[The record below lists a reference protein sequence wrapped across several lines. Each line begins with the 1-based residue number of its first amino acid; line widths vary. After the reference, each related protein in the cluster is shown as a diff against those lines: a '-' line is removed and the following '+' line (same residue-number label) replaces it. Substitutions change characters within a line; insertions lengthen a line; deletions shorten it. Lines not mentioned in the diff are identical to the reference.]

1 MQPEDIKWIYK
12 LVKVG
17 ERLFGRLP
25 PFWAVLFLSGA
36 IMIGFFALCGWLIG
50 QFLSSEVATSPIAKG
65 WPYLRDTKP
74 YLMSLTVLII
84 LGIFVYAWIKV
95 IRNVTSTTPLQ

>member
-1 MQPEDIKWIYK
+1 MKFEDIKWIYK

-17 ERLFGRLP
+17 ERLFGKLP

-36 IMIGFFALCGWLIG
+36 IMIGFFAMCGWLIG
-50 QFLSSEVATSPIAKG
+50 QFISSEVATSSIAKI

-74 YLMSLTVLII
+74 FLIWLTVVITF
-84 LGIFVYAWIKV
+84 GIFVYAWYKV
-95 IRNVTSTTPLQ
+95 IRNVTSTTALP